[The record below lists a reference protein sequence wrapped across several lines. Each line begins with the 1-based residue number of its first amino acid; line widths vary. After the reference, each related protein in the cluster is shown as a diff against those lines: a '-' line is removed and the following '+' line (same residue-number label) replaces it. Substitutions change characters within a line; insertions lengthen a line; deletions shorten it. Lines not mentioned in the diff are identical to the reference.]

1 MLNSNSARNLA
12 GAVIVVPCLLIAGP
26 SLAAPQLTEHWEPL
40 SAIGNLNVAATS
52 LPKAITTI
60 EAKTHGKVMNIRFED
75 DGKGTPIYD
84 AVVVTPHA
92 VGLARFYA
100 RTGEVSGIGDDKTSD
115 SRLKWEQ
122 LGDVKSFAKATTSLS
137 KAIATA
143 EQAAGAPAINAG
155 LAKRLTANN
164 DVLAYNIE
172 VLKDGRAERIA
183 VDANSDEVIA
193 DPGAMGLGDLDPG
206 DFLAIAAE

>member
-1 MLNSNSARNLA
+1 MSSQNNNSNLIC
-12 GAVIVVPCLLIAGP
+12 AVIVVQCLYSCGAV
-26 SLAAPQLTEHWEPL
+26 LAAPQLTEHWEPL

-52 LPKAITTI
+52 LPKAITAI

-75 DGKGTPIYD
+75 DGKGAPIYD

-92 VGLARFYA
+92 VGLARLYA

-137 KAIATA
+137 KAIAIA
-143 EQAAGAPAINAG
+143 EQAAGAPAINGG
-155 LAKRLTANN
+155 LAKRLTGNN

-172 VLKDGRAERIA
+172 VLKDGRAARIA
-183 VDANSDEVIA
+183 VDANSNEVIA
-193 DPGAMGLGDLDPG
+193 DPGALGLGDLDPG
-206 DFLAIAAE
+206 DFLATAAE